1 MLRLAAVA
9 GVGGGAGLYFVLW
22 AVRQGKE
29 TNARAR
35 RRSQKFSWRAA
46 ATTLTCAML
55 LGGSVGVLGLHYL
68 NARDAAAPLA
78 GVTAVSPEPLTPEG
92 SPTPI
97 ASPKP
102 LPARILL
109 QVPFTTQAPLG
120 NWAQHQESCEAA
132 NLTMLVAYWK
142 HDRSVIV
149 DPKAADALIHQID
162 GWKTQLDLTNTL
174 LGKLA
179 HDHFGYAYQLVQN
192 DPQVIRKQLSA
203 GRPLLAEVR
212 THGLG
217 NPNYPGYSTHYEQDG
232 WSVPHFV
239 VIIGYDAKGVFLN
252 DPGISKGRGYHISFA
267 QLTHA
272 IADLD
277 QHHPALN
284 QGQVLLLIA
293 PAAPPTPSPEP
304 TPPGA

>member
-1 MLRLAAVA
+1 MLRLVAAA

-22 AVRQGKE
+22 AVRQGK
-29 TNARAR
+29 TANARAR
-35 RRSQKFSWRAA
+35 RRSQRFSWRAV
-46 ATTLTCAML
+46 ATTVTCAVL

-68 NARDAAAPLA
+68 NARDAAAPLP
-78 GVTAVSPEPLTPEG
+78 GVTPVSPQPLPPEE
-92 SPTPI
+92 SPTPV

-102 LPARILL
+102 LPSHILL

-132 NLTMLVAYWK
+132 NLTMLVYYWK
-142 HDRSVIV
+142 HDRSVVI
-149 DPKAADALIHQID
+149 DPKAADGLIHQID

-179 HDHFGYAYQLVQN
+179 HDHFGYGYRLVKN
-192 DPQVIRKQLSA
+192 DPQVIREQLAA

-217 NPNYPGYSTHYEQDG
+217 NSNYPGYTTHYEQDG

-277 QHHPALN
+277 LHHPALN

-293 PAAPPTPSPEP
+293 PAAPATVSPG
-304 TPPGA
+304 TSQSGA